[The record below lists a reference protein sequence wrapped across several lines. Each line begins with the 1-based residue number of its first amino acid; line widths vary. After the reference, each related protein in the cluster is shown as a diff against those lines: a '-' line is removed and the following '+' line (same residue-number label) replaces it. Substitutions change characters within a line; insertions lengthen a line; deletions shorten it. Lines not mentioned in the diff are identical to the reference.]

1 MLKAR
6 RMQSEAIPKI
16 RAHLEVHNQ
25 KKKLEDDK
33 KKQPSQVDICEIN
46 LITSGQKL
54 NEAEREE
61 KIQELEKG
69 PKDRKKREEIPVTRQ
84 ENIQEVDDEDD

>member
-33 KKQPSQVDICEIN
+33 KK
-46 LITSGQKL
+46 
-54 NEAEREE
+54 
-61 KIQELEKG
+61 
-69 PKDRKKREEIPVTRQ
+69 
-84 ENIQEVDDEDD
+84 